1 MSATKIL
8 SEFASRTR
16 LTDISSDAVAATKR
30 HILDCTGVG
39 IAATVEPAGRIVLD
53 VTRDQGGTP
62 QARVF
67 GTNVRSSAV
76 GAAWAN
82 GSLVALLDYD
92 DTGFSHPTACILRG
106 SHSEQGNATGADLV
120 AAVCVGLEVFERV
133 ASSGAIMNPS
143 CAGAAFIPLPC
154 MDARPLPRRRGS
166 IARLNPTRWPLDR
179 ARIGERR
186 RADAALR
193 HVG

>member
-76 GAAWAN
+76 GAA
-82 GSLVALLDYD
+82 
-92 DTGFSHPTACILRG
+92 C
-106 SHSEQGNATGADLV
+106 
-120 AAVCVGLEVFERV
+120 AV
-133 ASSGAIMNPS
+133 
-143 CAGAAFIPLPC
+143 
-154 MDARPLPRRRGS
+154 
-166 IARLNPTRWPLDR
+166 
-179 ARIGERR
+179 
-186 RADAALR
+186 
-193 HVG
+193 